1 MVSLFFLHF
10 ATTVPHTVISNSEK
24 FTHPILQY
32 SSCQHLTLP
41 AGPASLHRCT
51 LSMSLYTY
59 SSWFN
64 YQRRCV
70 ASPPLSYLG
79 ILFIYDYRE
88 AAILDTFSGS
98 ASYSPPVLHLAK
110 SSSNLSANRS
120 RARRHNSETMFR
132 LCFHE
137 LTELK

>member
-41 AGPASLHRCT
+41 AGPASLHRCS

-70 ASPPLSYLG
+70 ASPPFPIQAYYLSMTTE
-79 ILFIYDYRE
+79 RRPSWTPSQ
-88 AAILDTFSGS
+88 AAPPTALQSSTWPNPPPT
-98 ASYSPPVLHLAK
+98 SPPIGAGQEDTTRKQCLDFAFM
-110 SSSNLSANRS
+110 NLQN
-120 RARRHNSETMFR
+120 
-132 LCFHE
+132 
-137 LTELK
+137 